1 MRRLKRKRKKHV
13 RAEQR
18 FNRHSIAA
26 ATAAAISLVGQAG
39 LADPPAA
46 STTDAHR
53 VVVGEDGD
61 RDLLTDRE
69 EIALGYQPFQNDQ
82 DNNGTHDGVDL
93 ATRCARVIA
102 GLPFYTEVTRPDQ
115 VYKTEQQMFGLETCD
130 VCGATVNM
138 GSVEII
144 NPRLGLR
151 VEAPFLAIHFLE
163 HGALSYCG
171 DIHEGR
177 LDVSKLARALDLRFP
192 YEPNDH
198 QLALDYATESGEQ
211 AAQDA
216 NDLDGDLL
224 ADSEEL
230 AAGLNLYDAD
240 QDDNLLPDGIQLAQ
254 RCAEVID
261 SLPTVDPT
269 MTGGDGVHKISYMMR
284 GLEWCEICGAS
295 VNMGYWQI
303 VNADSGVSIEIPE
316 IARHFMAH
324 GSFSYVGD
332 VHGAGRTAVATLVA
346 VLNLPSACG
355 DLGTVHKPADLNRDC
370 KVDSED
376 FTEFV
381 EQWLDSAEPTEK

>member
-1 MRRLKRKRKKHV
+1 MRRLKRRRKRYAKTK
-13 RAEQR
+13 QR
-18 FNRHSIAA
+18 FSRHAITAG
-26 ATAAAISLVGQAG
+26 TAAAISLASQAG
-39 LADPPAA
+39 LADPSAA
-46 STTDAHR
+46 SMTDAHR

-93 ATRCARVIA
+93 ATRCARAIA
-102 GLPFYTEVTRPDQ
+102 ELPLDTEVTSPGQ
-115 VYKTEQQMFGLETCD
+115 IYKKERLQFGQEACD
-130 VCGATVNM
+130 VCGEIVNM
-138 GSVEII
+138 GLIEIVD
-144 NPRLGLR
+144 PRLRLHME
-151 VEAPFLAIHFLE
+151 VPLLAIHFLE
-163 HGALSYCG
+163 HGALSYFG

-177 LDVSKLARALDLRFP
+177 LDVPKLARALELRFP
-192 YEPNDH
+192 YEPDNH
-198 QLALDYATESGEQ
+198 QLALDYATEPRGQ
-211 AAQDA
+211 IAPDA
-216 NDLDGDLL
+216 NDVDGDLL

-254 RCAEVID
+254 RCAAAID

-269 MTGGDGVHKISYMMR
+269 MAEGNGLYKISYMMR
-284 GLEWCEICGAS
+284 GLESCEVCGAS

-316 IARHFMAH
+316 IARHFMTH
-324 GSFSYVGD
+324 GSFSHVGN
-332 VHGAGRTAVATLVA
+332 VHGAGRTEVATLVA

-355 DLGTVHKPADLNRDC
+355 DLGTVYKPADLNRDC
-370 KVDSED
+370 TVDSED

-381 EQWLDSAEPTEK
+381 EQWLGAAEPTEE